1 MNGCN
6 SIPNDKEKMM
16 NCTNCKFS
24 ALRVTDRPI
33 ILCSNPK
40 NYQPAQRQ
48 YMKLK
53 PLSPRFFPEPP
64 HWCKGFTPKEISY
77 CILCEQI
84 VNSSPHLV
92 RYYDGFVEDYD
103 WCEGVLASCP
113 PPEWDTEWI
122 EMEKEG

>member
-1 MNGCN
+1 
-6 SIPNDKEKMM
+6 M
-16 NCTNCKFS
+16 NCTNCKF
-24 ALRVTDRPI
+24 RIYYRCT
-33 ILCSNPK
+33 NPK

-64 HWCKGFTPKEISY
+64 NWCKGFTPKEISY
-77 CILCEQI
+77 CILCEQT

-92 RYYDGFVEDYD
+92 RYYDGLVEDYD
-103 WCEGVLASCP
+103 WCDGVLASCP

-122 EMEKEG
+122 ENETV